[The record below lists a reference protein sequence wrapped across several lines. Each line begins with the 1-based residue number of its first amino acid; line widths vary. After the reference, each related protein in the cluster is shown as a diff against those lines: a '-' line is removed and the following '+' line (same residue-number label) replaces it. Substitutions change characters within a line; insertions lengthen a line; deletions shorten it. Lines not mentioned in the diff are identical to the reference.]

1 MDSVCA
7 SCFFTKDSLSIGF
20 VARWLEQNCP
30 RLVPPVHRFCLHILS
45 TAYRGIEQIHH
56 NNEADICMELA
67 TPVLDNANPFD
78 EKHPPLMPIS
88 EAWLLASA
96 LPSLYSKP
104 QSISCQSAL
113 SGTSGHTA
121 ASAAAAAISAE
132 TPTNLTALNGSGVGN
147 TVLASQAFMAKML
160 SVVPSHWTL
169 LYDSQQHGVGSNRF
183 LHHVLGY
190 KGPTLCMLCTDNEQV
205 FCIASP
211 SEWRET
217 HMYTGDKDCCLIQ
230 VLPK

>member
-1 MDSVCA
+1 MH
-7 SCFFTKDSLSIGF
+7 T
-20 VARWLEQNCP
+20 
-30 RLVPPVHRFCLHILS
+30 LS
-45 TAYRGIEQIHH
+45 TAYRGIETA
-56 NNEADICMELA
+56 EAARSGAGSTDAGISLELA

-78 EKHPPLMPIS
+78 ERHPPLMPVS

-96 LPSLYSKP
+96 LPQLYAKP
-104 QSISCQSAL
+104 QSISCAAQPPQQQPSQTATVAVQPPTL
-113 SGTSGHTA
+113 SPTS
-121 ASAAAAAISAE
+121 
-132 TPTNLTALNGSGVGN
+132 NGG
-147 TVLASQAFMAKML
+147 LASQAFLAKML

-169 LYDSQQHGVGSNRF
+169 LYDSRQHGVGSNRF

-190 KGPTLCMLCTDNEQV
+190 KGPTLCMLCGDNDQV

-217 HMYTGDKDCCLIQ
+217 HLYTGDKDCCLIQ

>member
-1 MDSVCA
+1 MH
-7 SCFFTKDSLSIGF
+7 T
-20 VARWLEQNCP
+20 
-30 RLVPPVHRFCLHILS
+30 LS
-45 TAYRGIEQIHH
+45 TAYRAVESATTHAASISL
-56 NNEADICMELA
+56 ELA

-78 EKHPPLMPIS
+78 ERHPPLMAVS

-96 LPSLYSKP
+96 LPQLYAKP
-104 QSISCQSAL
+104 QSITCTATAGGTAEAGTAQTSAPSTGATITVQQQSSVRQPTA
-113 SGTSGHTA
+113 SSPTS
-121 ASAAAAAISAE
+121 
-132 TPTNLTALNGSGVGN
+132 NG
-147 TVLASQAFMAKML
+147 LASQAFLAKML

-169 LYDSQQHGVGSNRF
+169 LYDSRQHGVGSNRF

-190 KGPTLCMLCTDNEQV
+190 KGPTLCMLCGDNEQV

-217 HMYTGDKDCCLIQ
+217 HLYTGDKDCCLIQ

>member
-1 MDSVCA
+1 M
-7 SCFFTKDSLSIGF
+7 
-20 VARWLEQNCP
+20 ARWLEQNCP
-30 RLVPPVHRFCLHILS
+30 RLVQPVHRFCLHILS
-45 TAYRGIEQIHH
+45 TAYRGIEQIIH
-56 NNEADICMELA
+56 NNDADMCMELA

-104 QSISCQSAL
+104 QSISCQTAL
-113 SGTSGHTA
+113 SGISGQTA
-121 ASAAAAAISAE
+121 ADAAAAAISTTA
-132 TPTNLTALNGSGVGN
+132 TGATTANLQANGGGGGGIGS

-169 LYDSQQHGVGSNRF
+169 LYDSRQHGVGSNRF

-190 KGPTLCMLCTDNEQV
+190 KGPTLCMLCTDNDQV

-217 HMYTGDKDCCLIQ
+217 HLYTGDKDCCVIQ